1 MIAADFNT
9 RYFFG
14 LLFGAGVLAALLLWP
29 FFSAIVVAGVLSVL
43 FQGAYRQLVR
53 WTRGSHSVA
62 SLTIC
67 LCVVLL
73 VIFPV
78 LLLSGLVVSE
88 VRNMYDQYFSNQET
102 IAEYARAT
110 ESALASLGFPALGDI
125 LNVEMLLG
133 KLGQVGSFALNVIQ
147 AIYVGTTQLVL
158 WIFVMFFTLFYFLM
172 DGKALVARM
181 MHLSPLSN
189 RQEETLIA
197 SFGSIGRAILKGTLL
212 IGIVQGFLGALFLW
226 AAGIPSPFT
235 WGVIIV
241 VLSLIPFAGAGIV
254 LFPITLVSFL
264 MGDVLGGV
272 VLLAGGIF
280 VTTIDNYLR
289 PKLVGKD
296 TAIHPLLVFF
306 STLGGLSLFGA
317 MGFLIGPIV
326 MALFLALLSIY
337 EKEFAVQLK
346 RYNE

>member
-1 MIAADFNT
+1 MISTDFNT

-14 LLFGAGVLAALLLWP
+14 LLFGVGVVATLLLWP
-29 FFSAIVVAGVLSVL
+29 FFSAIVVAGVLAVL
-43 FQGAYRQLVR
+43 FQGAYQRLAR
-53 WTRGSHSVA
+53 WTRGSKGISSFA
-62 SLTIC
+62 IC

-73 VIFPV
+73 IIFPI

-88 VRNMYDQYFSNQET
+88 VRSMYDQYFSSEES

-110 ESALASLGFPALGDI
+110 ESALAMLGLPALGDI
-125 LNVEMLLG
+125 LNVERLLG
-133 KLGQVGSFALNVIQ
+133 KLGQVGSFALNIIQ

-158 WIFVMFFTLFYFLM
+158 WIFVMFFTLFYFLI
-172 DGKALVARM
+172 DGKTLVARM
-181 MHLSPLSN
+181 MQLSPLSTK
-189 RQEETLIA
+189 QEETLIA
-197 SFGSIGRAILKGTLL
+197 SFVSIGRAILKGTLL

-226 AAGIPSPFT
+226 VAGIPSPFT

-241 VLSLIPFAGAGIV
+241 ILSLIPFAGAGIV

-272 VLLAGGIF
+272 ILFVGGIF

-317 MGFLIGPIV
+317 MGFLIGPII

-337 EKEFAVQLK
+337 EKEFAVQLR